1 MNKPITRPVTIR
13 IGADKVRLLDDLAEV
28 TDRTRAWHV
37 EQALEAYLDLQA
49 WQLRHVKRALEQ
61 LEAGQGI
68 PQAEIE
74 ADLDAWG
81 REGETTPRS

>member
-49 WQLRHVKRALEQ
+49 WQLRHVERGLEP
-61 LEAGQGI
+61 LEAGRGI

-81 REGETTPRS
+81 REDETNPRS

>member
-1 MNKPITRPVTIR
+1 MNKLITRPVTIR

-37 EQALEAYLDLQA
+37 EQALDAYLELQA
-49 WQLRHVKRALEQ
+49 WQLRHIKKGLQQ

-68 PQAEIE
+68 PQADIE
-74 ADLDAWG
+74 ADLDAWS
-81 REGETTPRS
+81 EDDETASRS

>member
-13 IGADKVRLLDDLAEV
+13 IGADKVRLLDDLAAV

-37 EQALEAYLDLQA
+37 EQALAAYLDLQV
-49 WQLRHVKRALEQ
+49 WQLRHIGKGLEQ

-68 PQAEIE
+68 PQADIE
-74 ADLDAWG
+74 ADLDDWG
-81 REGETTPRS
+81 RNDETDPRA

>member
-13 IGADKVRLLDDLAEV
+13 IGVDKVRLLDDLAEV

-37 EQALEAYLDLQA
+37 ERALDAYLDLQA
-49 WQLRHVKRALEQ
+49 WQLRHIGKGLEQ

-68 PQAEIE
+68 RQADIE

-81 REGETTPRS
+81 RDDETDPRA